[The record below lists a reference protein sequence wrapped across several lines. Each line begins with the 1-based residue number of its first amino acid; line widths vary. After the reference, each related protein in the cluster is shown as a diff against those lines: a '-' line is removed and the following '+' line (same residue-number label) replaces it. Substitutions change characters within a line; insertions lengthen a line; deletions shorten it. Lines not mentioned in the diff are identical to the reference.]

1 MPSARQ
7 NTGSTSDLVTFWF
20 CALAYVIAAILVA
33 KTLTLFPGEHLL
45 PLARPSPELYDDLED
60 WLRIGSAGVIH
71 LIPLGCIW
79 FAARSMAQL
88 EKERRYAIR
97 LSVAAR
103 DAINKVGEIAQ
114 IAARGTATREDFIRL
129 FGGDFAGGPPL
140 VKEIFDEAVRKS
152 LSGRFEP
159 TMTMLSPYRDTLA
172 RDVSVLA
179 QWQRISLQ
187 AGVLFTFIGLG
198 WGFSSANFQA
208 DTSLSNGNA
217 IVDQMLTSLSLAFG
231 TSIAGLLASIAIILM
246 THSVRRRYAAT
257 LDAFAKLI
265 QELFDLGRRLPQDK
279 FFIAQ
284 LSEISSSV
292 SNSNEATRA
301 VAERVGRL
309 NDTIATGVSELVS
322 VRDSFDAAV
331 RAIREDQKILG
342 ESFKAYVDTLDP
354 TKLRSQVATLIDQH
368 NGSVSSELSRT
379 ATILKDTAAAL
390 NQITDLATSSNAR
403 LVAIESHLAA
413 PKKTADDFLQSS
425 RPAAAI
431 ETSQIDPKALTL
443 KQADGIDEPSPPP
456 KAPFW
461 KSFLPGR

>member
-7 NTGSTSDLVTFWF
+7 NTGSTSDLVRFWLY
-20 CALAYVIAAILVA
+20 ALAYVIAATLVA
-33 KTLTLFPGEHLL
+33 RTLTLFPGEHLL
-45 PLARPSPELYDDLED
+45 PLARPSPELYNDLED

-79 FAARSMAQL
+79 FAARCMARL

-97 LSVAAR
+97 LCAAAR
-103 DAINKVGEIAQ
+103 DATTKVDEIAQ
-114 IAARGTATREDFIRL
+114 ISANGKATREDFIRL
-129 FGGDFAGGPPL
+129 FGGDFAGGPPM
-140 VKEIFDEAVRKS
+140 VSDIFDEAVRKS

-172 RDVSVLA
+172 RDISVLA

-198 WGFSSANFQA
+198 WGFSIANFQA
-208 DTSLSNGNA
+208 DTSFSNGNA

-257 LDAFAKLI
+257 LDAFADLI

-284 LSEISSSV
+284 LSEISSAV
-292 SNSNEATRA
+292 SNSNEVARA
-301 VAERVGRL
+301 VTERVGRL
-309 NDTIATGVSELVS
+309 NDTIAAGVSELVS

-342 ESFKAYVDTLDP
+342 ESFKAYVSSLDP
-354 TKLRSQVATLIDQH
+354 AKLRGQIATLIDQH

-390 NQITDLATSSNAR
+390 GQITDLAASSNAR
-403 LVAIESHLAA
+403 LVAIENHLTA
-413 PKKTADDFLQSS
+413 PRKPADDVPRRS
-425 RPAAAI
+425 RPASPI
-431 ETSQIDPKALTL
+431 QTSEIDLKALTPEP
-443 KQADGIDEPSPPP
+443 AERIDEPSGPQ
-456 KAPFW
+456 KTSFW
-461 KSFLPGR
+461 KAFLPGR